1 MHSSQRLRAL
11 AGLGL
16 VTLTTSCERQAPES
30 RPDSLAAAAVV
41 QLVDSTIKAAVAG
54 RDGWGYEQSAA
65 HDLDGDGQ
73 PERVVLT
80 ARVELMRGRPAWDDG
95 QQWQVYIEEPDSS
108 RTYIYA
114 QFVQLGTVTMR
125 VGEAVDGNPASVIL
139 IEHLPD
145 RLGVYEIQYQA
156 PGRFTAIERFE
167 RVLDPRGDVASP
179 KLP

>member
-1 MHSSQRLRAL
+1 MQTSTRLRAL
-11 AGLGL
+11 AWVGL
-16 VTLTTSCERQAPES
+16 VALTTSCAREAPQS
-30 RPDSLAAAAVV
+30 RPDSVVATAVV
-41 QLVDSTIKAAVAG
+41 QLVDSTIHAAVAG
-54 RDGWGYEQSAA
+54 RDGWGYQQSAT

-80 ARVELMRGRPAWDDG
+80 ARVELMRGRPVWDDG
-95 QQWQVYIEEPDSS
+95 QQWQVYIEEPDSG

-125 VGEAVDGNPASVIL
+125 VGKAVDGKPASVIL

-156 PGRFTAIERFE
+156 PGRFTATERFE

>member
-1 MHSSQRLRAL
+1 MHTSTRPRAL
-11 AGLGL
+11 AVLGL
-16 VTLTTSCERQAPES
+16 VAATTSCAREAPET
-30 RPDSLAAAAVV
+30 RPDSGAAASVV
-41 QLVDSTIKAAVAG
+41 QLVDSSIRAAVAG
-54 RDGWGYEQSAA
+54 RDGWGYAQSAT

-80 ARVELMRGRPAWDDG
+80 ARVELVRGRPAWDDG
-95 QQWQVYIEEPDSS
+95 QQWQVYVEEPDSS

-125 VGEAVDGNPASVIL
+125 VGEAVAGKPSSVIL

-156 PGRFTAIERFE
+156 PGHFTAIERFE
-167 RVLDPRGDVASP
+167 RGLDPRGDVASP